1 MVPLGGE
8 WEVEG
13 VRVCVCESLEG
24 LGAGSDIHMTFNQTG
39 LSVLVT

>member
-13 VRVCVCESLEG
+13 GECVCESVEG
-24 LGAGSDIHMTFNQTG
+24 VGAGPDMTFNQSG
-39 LSVLVT
+39 LSVWVT

>member
-13 VRVCVCESLEG
+13 GEYVCESVEG
-24 LGAGSDIHMTFNQTG
+24 LGAGPDIT
-39 LSVLVT
+39 